1 MTKKVLTELC
11 EIHKPSALCQT
22 VFYENSKNEPLAY
35 LPAIQIDLLNALIYL
50 IWEQINS
57 NSVKY
62 SENTDSIK
70 SFDIEIKSVTDM
82 LGKYQ
87 KDYSPI
93 IQLLAD
99 LQKYVV
105 KINMLDKDSSVIN
118 KSSIVLI
125 PKISWSEESGQIRKT
140 VKIWFDS
147 EILNFFVKKNKVFA
161 KLYMKIQFSFVS
173 KYSKLLYEILKDYE
187 KVGNTITL
195 DNLILLLNVK
205 TEGTKNSEW
214 SSFRP
219 HILEKAI
226 NEINEKADIK
236 VTYEPIKERPSENDR
251 LQVTKVKFYVE
262 KQPNP
267 RLVEL
272 GLIQEPIENN
282 KYYNK
287 SKSKLDKL
295 VKGGYQVADSEMW
308 IKTDIRKN
316 EDRYESEFRIDVW
329 LNNTDNQTKNE
340 FFEELAKNLDGCDD
354 PTVVI
359 EDYKVVGLFSKD
371 TFTKNPQETVELLN
385 GLISQIGD

>member
-35 LPAIQIDLLNALIYL
+35 LPAIQIDLVNALIYL
-50 IWEQINS
+50 IWEQINT
-57 NSVKY
+57 NSTKY
-62 SENTDSIK
+62 SENNDSIK
-70 SFDIEIKSVTDM
+70 SFDIELKSVTDM

-87 KDYSPI
+87 KDYAPI
-93 IQLLAD
+93 IQLLTD

-161 KLYMKIQFSFVS
+161 KLYLKIQFSFVS

-187 KVGNTITL
+187 KVGNTITF

-226 NEINEKADIK
+226 DEINEKADIK
-236 VTYEPIKERPSENDR
+236 VSYEPIKERPSENDR
-251 LQVTKVKFYVE
+251 LQVTKVRFNVE
-262 KQPNP
+262 KQTNS

-272 GLIQEPIENN
+272 GLVQPAIENN

-287 SKSKLDKL
+287 SKLKLDKL
-295 VKGGYQVADSEMW
+295 VNNGYKVIDEEKWIESDIKKNSE
-308 IKTDIRKN
+308 
-316 EDRYESEFRIDVW
+316 RYDAEIRIDSW
-329 LNNTDNQTKNE
+329 MASTD
-340 FFEELAKNLDGCDD
+340 EEAKNHVFKLIASSVDDCDD
-354 PTVVI
+354 PMVCI
-359 EDYKVVGLFSKD
+359 DDYKIIGLFSRD
-371 TFTKNPQETVELLN
+371 AFTKNPQETIELLN
-385 GLISQIGD
+385 GIISQIM